1 MLGFYLTA
9 EKQIP
14 GVKIIRHVLIYEVPL
29 HVITDICHTTPWLVH
44 PSVQKFPYRELSL
57 CRSQNIPMG
66 QEIQRKRKE
75 PTERRT
81 TQRFPM
87 LVPKTDPGELSV
99 NSWKCHYYTLIK
111 PRNQRAARNID
122 CAMLNETQKS
132 CNNSAKNFS
141 THESTT
147 KKAKE
152 GPKTRKY

>member
-1 MLGFYLTA
+1 MVGFYLTA

-14 GVKIIRHVLIYEVPL
+14 DVKIIHHMRIYEVPL

-44 PSVQKFPYRELSL
+44 PSVQKFPFWELSL

-87 LVPKTDPGELSV
+87 LVPKTDPGELSA
-99 NSWKCHYYTLIK
+99 NSWKCHYYTLIE
-111 PRNQRAARNID
+111 PRNQQAARNID
-122 CAMLNETQKS
+122 CAMLNEAQKS
-132 CNNSAKNFS
+132 RNNSAKNSS
-141 THESTT
+141 THENKPKATKKVSTT
-147 KKAKE
+147 QKN
-152 GPKTRKY
+152 